1 MRLLALTKWSCL
13 LISLELVW
21 FSKQTNVTITLDV
34 GTENGIP
41 LLAELFISDSK
52 SKLVDIEPITSKKGI
67 DIAKGC
73 FQACHMKGN
82 ISSEE
87 LRAKVVGVTGDS
99 AFAKGNAPFKNELTV

>member
-41 LLAELFISDSK
+41 LLDELFISDSK
-52 SKLVDIEPITSKKGI
+52 SKLVDIVPITSKKGHRHSQGMFPSLSYERK
-67 DIAKGC
+67 DIK
-73 FQACHMKGN
+73 
-82 ISSEE
+82 
-87 LRAKVVGVTGDS
+87 
-99 AFAKGNAPFKNELTV
+99 

>member
-1 MRLLALTKWSCL
+1 MELL

-52 SKLVDIEPITSKKGI
+52 SKLVDIVPITSKKGI

-73 FQACHMKGN
+73 FQACHMKGK

-87 LRAKVVGVTGDS
+87 LRAKVVGVTGDGE
-99 AFAKGNAPFKNELTV
+99 FAKGNAPFKNELTV

>member
-52 SKLVDIEPITSKKGI
+52 SKLVDIVPITSKKGI

-73 FQACHMKGN
+73 FQAC
-82 ISSEE
+82 
-87 LRAKVVGVTGDS
+87 
-99 AFAKGNAPFKNELTV
+99 

>member
-34 GTENGIP
+34 GTENCIP

-67 DIAKGC
+67 DMAKGC

-87 LRAKVVGVTGDS
+87 LRAKVVVTGDG
-99 AFAKGNAPFKNELTV
+99 AFAKGNALFKNELTV